1 MSKKMYVIINGEYS
15 DAHPIGVAEDE
26 KIAEAFAKLHD
37 SCVDEVDFIDDAT
50 VVAEAKKYVKCFP
63 FSLRRTKKWEFVG
76 RYDPQLRLKELVKSN
91 VEFQLLPRDSW
102 DKPEVTDRGK
112 LFVYNDD
119 FKKARKIANDYVAK
133 KNAEEQ
139 GL

>member
-1 MSKKMYVIINGEYS
+1 MSKKMYVIIEGEYS

-37 SCVDEVDFIDDAT
+37 SYVDEVDFIDDAT
-50 VVAEAKKYVKCFP
+50 VVTEAKKYVKCYP
-63 FSLRRTKKWEFVG
+63 FWLRRTKKWEFAG
-76 RYDPQLRLKELVKSN
+76 RCDAQLRLKNLVKSN
-91 VEFQLLPRDSW
+91 VEFLLLPRDSW
-102 DKPEVTDRGK
+102 DKPEVTDNGK

-119 FKKARKIANDYVAK
+119 LKKAQKIADDYVAK
-133 KNAEEQ
+133 MNAEEQ